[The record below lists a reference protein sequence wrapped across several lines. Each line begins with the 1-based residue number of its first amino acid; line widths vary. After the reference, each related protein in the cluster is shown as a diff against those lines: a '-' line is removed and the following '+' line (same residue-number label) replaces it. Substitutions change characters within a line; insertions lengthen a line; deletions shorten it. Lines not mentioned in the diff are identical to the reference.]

1 MPGSSP
7 SAARRRIRSVPRD
20 VRDGLVPTAPGGRVL
35 GPGDAVGHELRDP
48 LDGPEMVEL
57 DVFERH
63 RDPELALQV
72 QQEIDE
78 HHRIERGGLE
88 QIRVHGRHVQLQLV
102 PEDLTDPGF
111 QRARFGHRGCP
122 LRSDAERPDRRRSY
136 GWPSSV
142 GWCYP
147 TPPAGAPW
155 PANASVTWRRSI
167 LPLAFRGSRSRTRQ
181 RAGSM

>member
-1 MPGSSP
+1 MDWFRPRRGAVSS
-7 SAARRRIRSVPRD
+7 AQ
-20 VRDGLVPTAPGGRVL
+20 
-35 GPGDAVGHELRDP
+35 AVGHELRDP

-78 HHRIERGGLE
+78 HHRIEHGGLE

-111 QRARFGHRGCP
+111 QRPRFGHSGCP
-122 LRSDAERPDRRRSY
+122 LR
-136 GWPSSV
+136 
-142 GWCYP
+142 YP
-147 TPPAGAPW
+147 TPPAGPPW
-155 PANASVTWRRSI
+155 LANASVTWRRSI
-167 LPLAFRGSRSRTRQ
+167 LPLAFRGSRSKTRQ